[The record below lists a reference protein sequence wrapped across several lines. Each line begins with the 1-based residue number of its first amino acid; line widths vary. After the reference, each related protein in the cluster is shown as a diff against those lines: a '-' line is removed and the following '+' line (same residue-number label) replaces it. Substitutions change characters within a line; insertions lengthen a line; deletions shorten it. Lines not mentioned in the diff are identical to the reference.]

1 MCIRDSSKSESGT
14 FKSDPFNLVPNPN
27 DFLDKSIWNTTDD
40 PLDDIRVNASN
51 SESST
56 ESNSLSCLLYTSGSG
71 DISLLI
77 YDREHFLVIIALCHC
92 FYIRG
97 GDYGINKEESP

>member
-1 MCIRDSSKSESGT
+1 MSAYGCIPFPRLDIFPFGT
-14 FKSDPFNLVPNPN
+14 LLQIQVSVGVEYMKV
-27 DFLDKSIWNTTDD
+27 DD
-40 PLDDIRVNASN
+40 RVEQFAAAMTFSA
-51 SESST
+51 
-56 ESNSLSCLLYTSGSG
+56 CSGSG

-97 GDYGINKEESP
+97 DYGINKEESP